1 MFNLD
6 TDTGPARGYLA
17 RPAGGAGPGVL
28 VLHAWWGLTETFT
41 QVCDRLAA
49 EGFIALAPDLYQGRT
64 ASTIPEAE
72 ALMQANDHT
81 QMAAAA
87 RAGLAAL
94 QAQLGLTGPGVGTV
108 GFSMG
113 GQWSGLLSQWYPAAV
128 RAMVLFY
135 GAAPDEFGEARAA
148 VQGHFAQPDE
158 WEDEGYVRAMGAA
171 MQAVGRDVTLHF
183 YPGVGHWFFEA
194 NKPAAYNAAAADL
207 AWTRAVAFLK
217 AQLGA
222 SA

>member
-6 TDTGPARGYLA
+6 TETGPAQAYRAL
-17 RPAGGAGPGVL
+17 PASGRGPGVL

-49 EGFIALAPDLYQGRT
+49 EGFVALAPDLYQGRT
-64 ASTIPEAE
+64 AATIAEAE
-72 ALMQANDHT
+72 ALMAANDQA

-94 QAQLGLTGPGVGTV
+94 QATPGVTMSEVGTV

-158 WEDEGYVRAMGAA
+158 WEDEGYVRSMAA
-171 MQAVGRDVTLHF
+171 TMQAAGREVQLYF
-183 YPGVGHWFFEA
+183 YPGAGHWFFEA
-194 NKPAAYNAAAADL
+194 NKPDAYNAEAAAL
-207 AWTRAVAFLK
+207 AWSRAVEFLK
-217 AQLGA
+217 KHLGG
-222 SA
+222 